1 MFVTV
6 DTAEGFSGADGV
18 AGAGRE
24 TAGILHADLDA
35 FFASVEQRDDP
46 ALRGRPVLVGGGV
59 IVAASYE
66 AKAFGIK
73 TPTNERAAKRRCPNA
88 VVVPPR
94 FEAYL
99 EASKAVFTAF
109 RNVTPFVE
117 GISIDEAFLDVRGAG
132 RLLGTPE
139 AIATQLRATVRE
151 DIGLPVSVGIATTKF
166 LAKVAS
172 VSAKPDGICLVPAGR
187 ELEFLH
193 PLPVERLWGVGPKT
207 TERLH
212 ALGIMTVGEMARI
225 PDHALAST
233 LGRAHAAHLHAISWN
248 RDPRRVR
255 APARRRSIGSQS
267 ALGRPRRG
275 VADLDA
281 VLLAI
286 VDRVARRLRADD
298 RLARTITVRLRL
310 GDSERIT
317 RSVSVEMP
325 TDLTE
330 PIVDAA
336 RELLAKVAPI
346 IEERGCT
353 LIGLACS
360 NLVARDPLQLSLPF
374 PRAGRTNRA
383 LDLAVDDLQ
392 ARFGNAVITRASLVD
407 DARLRH
413 SFAEPLYERAA
424 TNRTR
429 RPRDNAPE

>member
-1 MFVTV
+1 MCERVFVTL
-6 DTAEGFSGADGV
+6 DPTGATTTPERG
-18 AGAGRE
+18 

-73 TPTNERAAKRRCPNA
+73 TPTNERSAKRLCPNA

-94 FEAYL
+94 FDAYL
-99 EASKAVFTAF
+99 EASKAVFGAF
-109 RNVTPFVE
+109 RNVTPLVE
-117 GISIDEAFLDVRGAG
+117 GISIDEAFLDVRGAR
-132 RLLGTPE
+132 RLLGPPE
-139 AIATQLRATVRE
+139 AIARQLRATVRD

-172 VSAKPDGICLVPAGR
+172 VSAKPDGICLVPAGG

-207 TERLH
+207 AERLH
-212 ALGIMTVGEMARI
+212 AMGITTVGEMAQI
-225 PDHALAST
+225 PDHALATT

-248 RDPRRVR
+248 RDARRVR
-255 APARRRSIGSQS
+255 APVSRRSIGSQS
-267 ALGRPRRG
+267 ALGRPRHHLG
-275 VADLDA
+275 DLCA
-281 VLLAI
+281 VLLGI
-286 VDRVARRLRADD
+286 VDRVSRRLRADE
-298 RLARTITVRLRL
+298 RLVRTITLRLRL

-317 RSVSVEMP
+317 RSLSVDMP

-330 PIVDAA
+330 RIVAGA
-336 RELLAKVAPI
+336 RELLAKAAPI

-360 NLVARDPLQLSLPF
+360 NLVVRDPLQLTLPF
-374 PRAGRTNRA
+374 NRPGRANRA

-392 ARFGNAVITRASLVD
+392 ARFGTSVITRASLVD

-413 SFAEPLYERAA
+413 SFAEPLYERFA
-424 TNRTR
+424 TDRTR
-429 RPRDNAPE
+429 RPSDNAPE